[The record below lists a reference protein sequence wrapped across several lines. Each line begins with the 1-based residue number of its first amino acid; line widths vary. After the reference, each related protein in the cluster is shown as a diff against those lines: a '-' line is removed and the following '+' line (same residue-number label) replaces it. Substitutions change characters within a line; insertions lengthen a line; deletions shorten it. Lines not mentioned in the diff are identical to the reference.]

1 MRNFVVISLLLTFLS
16 LQTPLHEIVKL
27 PVLVSHYLEHKEQDE
42 EMSLLAFLKIHYF
55 DNVVDS
61 DFDRDMQLPFKHCS
75 SPMFFVFTLI
85 TSKVQIELRSV
96 LAEHKDILTGYV
108 NPFLKTDFRQNIWQ
122 PPKAC

>member
-27 PVLVSHYLEHKEQDE
+27 PILVSHYLEHKEQDE
-42 EMSLLAFLKIHYF
+42 EMGLLAFLKIHYF

>member
-42 EMSLLAFLKIHYF
+42 EMSLLAFLKMHYF